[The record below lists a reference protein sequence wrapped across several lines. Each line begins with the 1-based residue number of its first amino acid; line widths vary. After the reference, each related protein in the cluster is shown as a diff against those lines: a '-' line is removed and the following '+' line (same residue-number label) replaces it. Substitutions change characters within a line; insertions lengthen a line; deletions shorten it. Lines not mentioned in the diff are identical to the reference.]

1 MPITPGITQAA
12 GMLNNLF
19 NQGTKPTQSLQN
31 VPNPEAIV
39 SPEDPYQRAGYDPVL
54 DEISTPGISGTDI
67 PPAPPYVYIEAVWN
81 NMCPELTSSWSATSS
96 TYVTAVCSS
105 NRAVLTYKAVT
116 QSINQGTLK
125 SPSKSYA
132 LTQNHKYYV
141 SFMIN
146 AELVAGYKVLMYS
159 TSPNRQT
166 ASRNAVANTD
176 YHYHVIF
183 NYTGTSASGTGGNL
197 YFLAITG
204 MTESHIGKTA
214 TMWSPIIIDLTKMF
228 GAGNEPSILD
238 FETQCALNDIDLT
251 APHAYDKDGTAVQ
264 WRIE

>member
-12 GMLNNLF
+12 SLLNNLF
-19 NQGTKPTQSLQN
+19 RQGEDPAQAMQALTD
-31 VPNPEAIV
+31 PEAIV
-39 SPEDPYQRAGYDPVL
+39 SPADPYQRAGHDPVL
-54 DEISTPGISGTDI
+54 EEVATVGVSGTDV
-67 PPAPPYVYIEAVWN
+67 PPVPPYVYIEAIWN
-81 NMCPELTSSWSATSS
+81 NMCPELTSSWSPNSS
-96 TYVTAVCSS
+96 TYVSAVCSS

-116 QSINQGTLK
+116 QSVNQGTLK

-146 AELVAGYKVLMYS
+146 AELAAGYKVLMYS
-159 TSPNRQT
+159 TAAARQT
-166 ASRNAVANTD
+166 SNKNVPANTD

-183 NYTGTSASGTGGNL
+183 NYTGTSASGSGGNL

-204 MTESHIGKTA
+204 MTENHVGKTA

-228 GAGNEPSILD
+228 GAGNEPSLSD
-238 FETQCALNDIDLT
+238 FEAQCALNDIDLT
-251 APHAYDKDGTAVQ
+251 APHAYDLDGTAVQ